1 MRKRLTALL
10 LSFVMLL
17 TMLPVTVSAEGAEE
31 TGGGT
36 ATGHVLDISY
46 GDITITNDGF
56 TYYVADDT
64 NVRSYTWAAGEARK
78 VTITGTS
85 VGDAETPTPAHIVRI
100 MDGNPEITLDNVMIE
115 HPNVFFGDKN
125 KGYSDEIKKC
135 AYAPGIVLMS
145 GTATLALKGSN
156 AITGSNQGP
165 AVQINKDAVLTIK
178 DSGDGD
184 GVLVAES
191 RNHVAAIGAPR
202 ANKFALNG
210 KENRIMLVLVAVS
223 LLLKA
228 A

>member
-46 GDITITNDGF
+46 GDITITNGGF

-64 NVRSYTWAAGEARK
+64 TAKSYTWAEGEEHK

-85 VGDAETPTPAHIVRI
+85 VGDAATPTPAHIVEI
-100 MDGNPEITLDNVMIE
+100 MGGNPEITLDNVTIK

-125 KGYSDEIKKC
+125 KGYSDEIR
-135 AYAPGIVLMS
+135 AYVSSPLMGSVRYSSIRLYSAP
-145 GTATLALKGSN
+145 
-156 AITGSNQGP
+156 
-165 AVQINKDAVLTIK
+165 
-178 DSGDGD
+178 
-184 GVLVAES
+184 
-191 RNHVAAIGAPR
+191 
-202 ANKFALNG
+202 
-210 KENRIMLVLVAVS
+210 
-223 LLLKA
+223 
-228 A
+228 